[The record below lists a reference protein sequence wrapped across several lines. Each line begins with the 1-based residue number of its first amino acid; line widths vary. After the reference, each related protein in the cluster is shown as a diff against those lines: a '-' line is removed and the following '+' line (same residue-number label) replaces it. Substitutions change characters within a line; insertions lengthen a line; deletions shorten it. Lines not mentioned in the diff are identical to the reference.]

1 MFARSLQEL
10 GDVERLPGAERL
22 ALLEL
27 SQRDRYGH
35 GEMQCWRRLCGASYA
50 VPFSRLLCAV
60 LTCGGLSL

>member
-1 MFARSLQEL
+1 MFALSLQEL

-50 VPFSRLLCAV
+50 VPFSRL
-60 LTCGGLSL
+60 